1 MFCSKCGKQID
12 DEAMFC
18 PSCGCATKNMVVGD
32 QTAFSQKSSDIAVQ
46 KTGVSAVNNRKSKKI
61 ILIIG
66 IVLAV
71 LLILAAVIF
80 LLQKPKSTDSYPLA
94 NSYAKVVH
102 TNAYTYCV
110 QCELNDLPVKAGVY
124 KIDLNKSASLYLKN
138 GKDLEKALQ
147 NCMGESNGGYALVE
161 VGSWI
166 TPVKNVYWCRED
178 CFGSDYSAFD
188 ISKVNNKK
196 YVVGSYPDENY
207 PQ

>member
-18 PSCGCATKNMVVGD
+18 PSCGCAAKNMVGGD
-32 QTAFSQKSSDIAVQ
+32 QSAFSQKSSDIAVQ

-80 LLQKPKSTDSYPLA
+80 LLQKPKSTDSYSLA
-94 NSYAKVVH
+94 NSYANVVH
-102 TNAYTYCV
+102 SEAVFYCAICKAYG
-110 QCELNDLPVKAGVY
+110 LPVKAGVY
-124 KIDLNKSASLYLKN
+124 KIDLNKSDSLYLYN
-138 GKDLEKALQ
+138 GKDLKKALQ
-147 NCMGESNGGYALVE
+147 NCMYGYALVE
-161 VGSWI
+161 VSSFNG
-166 TPVKNVYWCRED
+166 VKNVYWCSKD

-188 ISKVNNKK
+188 ISKVNNKE
-196 YVVGSYPDENY
+196 YFVGSYPDENY